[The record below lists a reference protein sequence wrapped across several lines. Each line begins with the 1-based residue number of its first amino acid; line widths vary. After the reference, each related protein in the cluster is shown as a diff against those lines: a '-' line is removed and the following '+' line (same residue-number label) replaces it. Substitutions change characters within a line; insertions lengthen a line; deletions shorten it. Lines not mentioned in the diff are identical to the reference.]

1 MLTSHF
7 ASNINSRKIRLNFPL
22 VVNNFLPIPEKWTRW
37 FRSAPTE
44 HESPLLHELTDYFFG
59 AASDERARILR
70 DEALRQGIFDQY
82 RDLLEQNIKL
92 EIKSLLQKYELDY
105 FTDFEQKLNSLKLP
119 DKLTDSLF
127 NNGEGLGALMRYRGW
142 VIRRPLNASEVRTI
156 SSVVLRAVQLT
167 ALDIVRTYPLT
178 IDVPRVQ
185 KTTEDVIATVLS
197 RVDSISRTEL
207 PVPAVRRLL
216 ETQTELS
223 VLVARSRG
231 GAYLPLRSIPTAPLT
246 DADLANHYKGRSDAE
261 EQRLSRQIRHTDGTI
276 LVTGY
281 RGSGKSSFV
290 NRAIFHALQAQENGP
305 QDGWLIVP
313 VTVNLA
319 KVSGIQHILRLTL
332 RAVREALLEP
342 EKLEARYYPR
352 PTTAESENGVRLP
365 LNYET
370 EIAPLHDAYV
380 RATMKVTLNRSIDD
394 ESSREIGSSLSF
406 APGKLMAV
414 AGFDLGKLFSA
425 AVSRKRVAKVS
436 RSLSM
441 LDYDENAAEDD
452 IAKLIKNLAKER
464 PITDRDGT
472 PVRIKLVF
480 VFDELDKMDDKGL
493 EKMIEGL
500 KNLFLQQHSVF
511 ILVTSKSFY
520 YKLIKERAI
529 EDAMLGSYFS
539 SVVHVPLMTFDQTLQ
554 IVSDWVDRSG
564 TDLLT
569 TLTPEENK
577 LLEQLTRSLV
587 YRSFGNPR
595 EIIRHLRNM
604 NEWGAY
610 DSRPYL
616 SERAVRGAP
625 FQIYAAIQECIEKVA
640 VPQSSTARSES
651 DGTVL
656 ASERLVG
663 DEARLEQIRRGLYI
677 LVEQLIDQ
685 QTLSL
690 DPTALAV
697 LQQTNFS
704 LITVNEVRDMAR
716 RLGFFLSKMHEALPD
731 EVFSALGSGK
741 RQLFMD
747 PQTSDVLRV
756 TPDFYRLTGR
766 QVVAQATDTAE
777 PATPENRSDVDLIKD
792 AEKLAKQPGWVE
804 QSSAIR
810 NIKAVRDPS
819 KLPLSLKDFLLGVA
833 QTDKDPTHRL
843 AAAEQLPHVA
853 FFNQSLDLIKLITA
867 EKDDRV
873 LNAYLSRLG
882 AASTQSHRK
891 RATDTLIELLK
902 LDKAA
907 SSQARRL
914 TGDRAVVVLDAL
926 KSVAN
931 RDVTTDL
938 LDWISDVRETDFV
951 IRTALSTLDVIG
963 EKFKV
968 DLAEKIILN
977 EKWLTEFNR
986 GASDSVTS
994 QFMPEYVA
1002 RFHYLR
1008 DLLRS
1013 RPVDYAAALRE
1024 VNPTINVT
1032 ALLAHAYDLAFD
1044 ARDER
1049 LPVEVLTNLVK
1060 DGMPQAVTAQ
1070 RIEDALKQTNEF
1082 SSRLLPYLTTQ
1093 IEVLAAKG
1101 QLTEADAKP
1110 LRKIINELATPDPA
1124 PTPARSVLQEF
1135 EANLSSRREWARQFE
1150 KETGK
1155 RKSERDSLKGG
1166 LAVWGGVI
1174 AFLIGAYLYRRDLPE
1189 AATWFKVAASRVLL
1203 FLADFTIFFTVVV
1216 PFTKSRTKPSS
1227 TLSTTDRFKGQT
1239 LLIAAGLFYV
1249 HGKFIATLVSRNQ
1262 LWQFLINLPAIIL
1275 FFYAWLRLRDNADSS
1290 FRNKE

>member
-1 MLTSHF
+1 M
-7 ASNINSRKIRLNFPL
+7 NKI
-22 VVNNFLPIPEKWTRW
+22 LPIPEKWTRW
-37 FRSAPTE
+37 FRPAPAERET
-44 HESPLLHELTDYFFG
+44 PLLKELTDYFFG
-59 AASDERARILR
+59 AATNDRARILR
-70 DEALRQGIFDQY
+70 DDALRQGISDQY
-82 RDLLEQNIKL
+82 RDRLEQNIKL
-92 EIKSLLQKYELDY
+92 EIQSLLQKYSELDY
-105 FTDFEQKLNSLKLP
+105 IIDFEKKLSELMLP
-119 DKLTDSLF
+119 DKLTDEVFS
-127 NNGEGLGALMRYRGW
+127 NSDGLGALMRYRGW
-142 VIRRPLNASEVRTI
+142 VIRRPLKAVEVRTI
-156 SSVVLRAVQLT
+156 SGVLLRAVQLT

-178 IDVPRVQ
+178 TDVPLIQ
-185 KTTEDVIATVLS
+185 KPTEDVIASVLS
-197 RVDSISRTEL
+197 RVDSISRTEMPL
-207 PVPAVRRLL
+207 PPVRGLL
-216 ETQTELS
+216 ETLTELS
-223 VLVARSRG
+223 VLVARSRS

-261 EQRLSRQIRHTDGTI
+261 EQRLARQIRHADGTI

-290 NRAIFHALQAQENGP
+290 NRAIFHALKAQEKGP

-332 RAVREALLEP
+332 RAVREALLES
-342 EKLEARYYPR
+342 ETLEARSYPR
-352 PTTAESENGVRLP
+352 PTTAESENGERLP
-365 LNYET
+365 LNYEA

-380 RATMKVTLNRSIDD
+380 RATMKVTLTRSMDD
-394 ESSREIGSSLSF
+394 ESSREIGSSLSLD
-406 APGKLMAV
+406 PGKLMAL
-414 AGFDLGKLFSA
+414 AGFGLGKLFSA
-425 AVSRKRVAKVS
+425 AVSRKRVAKVN

-464 PITDRDGT
+464 PMTNHTGT
-472 PVRIKLVF
+472 RVRIKLVF

-564 TDLLT
+564 TDLLV

-577 LLEQLTRSLV
+577 LLEQLTRALV

-604 NEWGAY
+604 NEWGAL

-616 SERAVRGAP
+616 SERAARGAP

-640 VPQSSTARSES
+640 VPQSSTARTES
-651 DGTVL
+651 DGTVVVL

-677 LVEQLIDQ
+677 LIEQLIDQ

-690 DPTALAV
+690 DPAV
-697 LQQTNFS
+697 LVNLQKTNFS
-704 LITVNEVRDMAR
+704 LITVGEVRDMAR

-731 EVFSALGSGK
+731 EVFSALGSGGK
-741 RQLFMD
+741 RQLFND
-747 PQTSDVLRV
+747 PQSSDELRV

-766 QVVAQATDTAE
+766 QVVAQASEKTE
-777 PATPENRSDVDLIKD
+777 PAQPDKTDLDLIRD
-792 AEKLAKQPGWVE
+792 AENLAKQPGWVE

-810 NIKAVRDPS
+810 NIKALRESS
-819 KLPLSLKDFLLGVA
+819 KITLPLKEFLLRIV
-833 QTDKDPTHRL
+833 QTDRDASHRL
-843 AAAEQLPHVA
+843 AAAEQLPNPVL
-853 FFNQSLDLIKLITA
+853 FDQNLDLTKLISG
-867 EKDDRV
+867 EKDGRV

-882 AASTQSHRK
+882 TATTQTQRK
-891 RATDTLIELLK
+891 RATDTLIELWQQ
-902 LDKAA
+902 DKAA
-907 SSQARRL
+907 ASRAARRL

-931 RDVTTDL
+931 RDVTSEV
-938 LDWISDVRETDFV
+938 LDWICDVKETEFV
-951 IRTALSTLDVIG
+951 VRNALTTLDSLS

-968 DLAEKIILN
+968 DLATKIISN
-977 EKWLTEFNR
+977 AKWLKEF
-986 GASDSVTS
+986 S
-994 QFMPEYVA
+994 QPTPNVFTQFEPENIARLPENIA

-1013 RPVDYAAALRE
+1013 DPVGYAGKLLAAD
-1024 VNPTINVT
+1024 TSIDVT

-1049 LPVEVLTNLVK
+1049 LPLEIFNGLVK
-1060 DGMPQAVTAQ
+1060 DGKRLPTAK
-1070 RIEDALKQTNEF
+1070 RIADALRQTNEF
-1082 SSRLLPYLTTQ
+1082 RSRLLPYLKTQ

-1110 LRKIINELATPDPA
+1110 LRKNIIEASA
-1124 PTPARSVLQEF
+1124 AVEPTPPPRSVLKNF
-1135 EANLSSRREWARQFE
+1135 ESLRTKIENATKEDNGRRDLNLSKITLAV
-1150 KETGK
+1150 
-1155 RKSERDSLKGG
+1155 LGG
-1166 LAVWGGVI
+1166 LI
-1174 AFLIGAYLYRRDLPE
+1174 AFILGAFFYRRDLPDPVS
-1189 AATWFKVAASRVLL
+1189 WFKVAASRVLL
-1203 FLADFTIFFTVVV
+1203 LLGDVTVFFTIVE
-1216 PFTKSRTKPSS
+1216 PFTKPPAKATAGTTSS
-1227 TLSTTDRFKGQT
+1227 TDRFKPQM
-1239 LLIAAGLFYV
+1239 LLVAGGLFYV
-1249 HGKFIATLVSRNQ
+1249 HGKYIAPLVFRNQ
-1262 LWQFLINLPAIIL
+1262 LWQFLINLPAIVL
-1275 FFYAWLRLRDNADSS
+1275 FFYAWRQVVSQNSDSG